1 MVREILFFHGAECPH
16 CAVMRPIV
24 EKLKKELKLK
34 VTSFEVWHNEDNAD
48 KMREFADIIAEAG
61 DGDLGVPAFVDVKN
75 NEAKC
80 GEMPKKE
87 LKKWLM
93 EK

>member
-1 MVREILFFHGAECPH
+1 MREILFFHGAECPH
-16 CAVMRPIV
+16 CEVMRPIV
-24 EKLKKELKLK
+24 EKLEKNIGVKVKK
-34 VTSFEVWHNEDNAD
+34 FEVWHDEKNAD
-48 KMREFADIIAEAG
+48 KMREYANIIMDAG

-75 NEAKC
+75 NEAQC
-80 GEMPKKE
+80 GEMTEKE